1 MGYMEIEQRKNIN
14 LVFEGK
20 AMLSDAEHFFI
31 VDIS

>member
-20 AMLSDAEHFFI
+20 AMLSDAEQAC
-31 VDIS
+31 DMQQ